1 MSLLATVFTLCYNIF
16 VKEEEMLRS
25 FPPDPDDLIGRIA
38 GKLKREDW
46 LAFLSSFLIGLLTHA
61 YMFTNKLLGRDELL
75 CLFASND
82 MLQHGRWLLRF
93 FSAVSSDFSL
103 PWINGMISL
112 ISISLTALFVCR
124 ILSIRRGWQIVLV
137 SASLVTFPTVANT
150 FSYMFVADAFFVS
163 CLTAV
168 IAVYV
173 TERFRRGWICSI
185 LLLTVSMAVY
195 QGYICFAIPLYS
207 LLYLRHLFDPNES
220 DKQHLRVLFR
230 YSLAV
235 LGGILLYIFST
246 KMILAATGVSLGA
259 GQNLDAMGKLKLSD
273 IPLRVCDAVYYFLE
287 FWVRTCKLQLGS
299 FIRIVN
305 LLMAVSTVSCLF
317 ISGIMRKQL
326 SLFSR
331 VLILMILLLTPVLYN
346 TIRLMGASTI
356 HWVMLYSFSLIYV
369 FWIVSVNL
377 AADSV
382 VSENNGFTLSVSR
395 LNAFLAAVCLF
406 VSSFSWS
413 VNANKVYFAMQLYYE
428 NCYALAER
436 VVYDAEHTDGYY
448 TNIPMAVE
456 GAFNAGNYIPTKSG
470 LFYSIGMQSAL
481 QSANDYI
488 LIFDDAHFRIFALNI
503 LGFCTSTPDPSHLKK
518 VMKSEEYL
526 SMPYYP
532 LPGSVRVI
540 DGILLVKAS
549 D

>member
-1 MSLLATVFTLCYNIF
+1 
-16 VKEEEMLRS
+16 MLRFFQS
-25 FPPDPDDLIGRIA
+25 GPEDLIAGVSRRITR
-38 GKLKREDW
+38 GDR
-46 LAFLSSFLIGLLTHA
+46 LAFISSLVIGLLTHA
-61 YMFTNKLLGRDELL
+61 YMFANKLYGRDELL

-93 FSAVSSDFSL
+93 FSAISSDFSL

-112 ISISLTALFVCR
+112 VSIGLISLLVCR
-124 ILSIRRGWQIVLV
+124 ILTIRRGWQIVLV

-163 CLTAV
+163 CMIATL
-168 IAVYV
+168 AVYI
-173 TERFRRGWICSI
+173 TERFSRGWICSV

-195 QGYICFAIPLYS
+195 QGYICFAIPLFS
-207 LLYLRHLFDPNES
+207 LRYLQHLMDPEES
-220 DKQHLRVLFR
+220 DKRHLHVLFR

-235 LGGILLYIFST
+235 LGGILLYILST
-246 KMILAATGVSLGA
+246 KAILALTGVSLGA
-259 GQNLDAMGKLKLSD
+259 GQNLDAMGKLTLRD
-273 IPLRVCDAVYYFLE
+273 IPLRVYDAIYYFLE
-287 FWVRTCKLQLGS
+287 FWARTCKIQLGS
-299 FIRIVN
+299 FMRVINV
-305 LLMAVSTVSCLF
+305 LLAVSLVYSLLVSCF
-317 ISGIMRKQL
+317 VKRKL
-326 SLFSR
+326 TLLSR
-331 VLILMILLLTPVLYN
+331 VLIFMITLLTPVLYN

-369 FWIVSVNL
+369 FWIVSVGFLEETSISEAPRFRL
-377 AADSV
+377 AA
-382 VSENNGFTLSVSR
+382 LC
-395 LNAFLAAVCLF
+395 LNEWLAAVCLL
-406 VSSFSWS
+406 VSTFSWG

-436 VVYDAEHTDGYY
+436 VVYDAEHTEGYY

-456 GAFNAGNYIPTKSG
+456 GSFNAGNYIPTKSG
-470 LFYSIGMQSAL
+470 LFYAIGKQSAL

-488 LIFDDAHFRIFALNI
+488 LIFDDAHFRIFAMNI
-503 LGFCTSTPDPSHLKK
+503 LGFCTSTPDPKHLSR

-532 LPGSVRVI
+532 SQGSVRVI